1 MQKVTR
7 QNDWQPIYS
16 LDCKYEMNGCAQ
28 VRNAKTKKLLKVIT
42 SHKRTYPMVRVY
54 HKPYKVTCRSIQQ
67 LFWETHG
74 KIPKVKVPKIV
85 PVTIFRGNE
94 IYYFESREAA
104 ARFLAD
110 KIYYS
115 KSSIIRWL
123 RRDRLNEIHGWK
135 IIYHEG

>member
-1 MQKVTR
+1 MQDQHT
-7 QNDWQPIYS
+7 
-16 LDCKYEMNGCAQ
+16 
-28 VRNAKTKKLLKVIT
+28 
-42 SHKRTYPMVRVY
+42 
-54 HKPYKVTCRSIQQ
+54 
-67 LFWETHG
+67 FWETHG
-74 KIPKVKVPKIV
+74 KMPKVKVPKIV

-115 KSSIIRWL
+115 ISSIVRWL

-135 IIYHEG
+135 IIYHEE